1 MNYHRALRVAWRGLR
16 DNRTRTLL
24 MMLGIIIG
32 IGALTV
38 IMAVGQGTKA
48 DLAQRASQM
57 WTQAHITVFAQQPGA
72 PSGAGHMAG
81 VDAVPPTLTEDDA
94 KAILEQVPNVATA
107 APTQG
112 KPNVPLKYKER
123 SSQAMVF
130 GVVPEWQNLR
140 SYKLTDGDFI
150 SEEDVAT
157 AARVCVIAPTVARE
171 LFADENPLGAT
182 IRIENTPFRVKG
194 LVAPKGTTP
203 MGSDFD
209 RRVII
214 PLTTFSR
221 RLYNVTYLTQIV
233 IALKDP
239 GRMKQSAADIEAL
252 LRERHSITR
261 TEDQDFSASL
271 ADDILKIAGSGSRTL
286 TIFLAV
292 VAAISLL
299 VGGVVVMNIMLIAV
313 SERTKEI
320 GIRRALGA
328 SRRDILRQFSL
339 EALLVTLIA
348 GGCGVVL
355 GVVVSFA
362 LPLVTRLHTAF
373 SWPAV
378 VLAAVFSVTI
388 GLVFGIQPARRAAA
402 LNPVQALRSE

>member
-48 DLAQRASQM
+48 DLARRASEM
-57 WTQAHITVFAQQPGA
+57 WTQAHITVFAQKPGT
-72 PSGAGHMAG
+72 PFVPGSMGG

-94 KAILEQVPNVATA
+94 KALVEQVPNVATA
-107 APTQG
+107 APTQS
-112 KPNVPLKYKER
+112 KPAVPLKH

-140 SYKLTDGDFI
+140 SYKLADGDFV
-150 SEEDVAT
+150 SAEDVTT
-157 AARVCVIAPTVARE
+157 AARVCVIAPTVAHE
-171 LFADENPLGAT
+171 LFPDENPIGAT

-194 LVAPKGTTP
+194 LTAAKGTNP
-203 MGSDFD
+203 MGGDFD
-209 RRVII
+209 RRVMI

-239 GRMKQSAADIEAL
+239 SRMRQSAADIEAV
-252 LRERHSITR
+252 LRERHAITR
-261 TEDQDFSASL
+261 AEDQDFSVRL
-271 ADDILKIAGSGSRTL
+271 AEDILKIVGSSSRTL
-286 TIFLAV
+286 TIFLAI

-299 VGGVVVMNIMLIAV
+299 VGGVVVMNIMLISV

-339 EALLVTLIA
+339 EALLVTLLA
-348 GGCGVVL
+348 GAGGVVL
-355 GVVVSFA
+355 GIVVSFA

-373 SWPAV
+373 SWPAM
-378 VLAAVFSVTI
+378 VLAAVFSIAI